1 MDKEKYFIENFQYL
15 SKKAG
20 VELEVLIEKDNRLK
34 YYVASVNK
42 LKYIDGNKEYFY
54 RVRYNTKVINKVSK
68 DILLFSISHE
78 IGHIKKGHFKCPRI
92 NDISKLEY
100 QAEKYGLDLIKKVYG
115 LKKYKKAI
123 KFLKKYSTIKK
134 QAYRKAFTR
143 LYKEREQDLY
153 E

>member
-68 DILLFSISHE
+68 DILLFSISH
-78 IGHIKKGHFKCPRI
+78 
-92 NDISKLEY
+92 
-100 QAEKYGLDLIKKVYG
+100 
-115 LKKYKKAI
+115 
-123 KFLKKYSTIKK
+123 
-134 QAYRKAFTR
+134 
-143 LYKEREQDLY
+143 
-153 E
+153 